1 MALSDN
7 NSTLLEDLYGQIA
20 PPRYCTADCID
31 APRVVSS
38 RRALSGLR
46 LDWAKGGSGPGGGG
60 GEGAVLLYLSWLGG
74 RAWVPPCPI

>member
-60 GEGAVLLYLSWLGG
+60 QGCRPALFELARGEG
-74 RAWVPPCPI
+74 